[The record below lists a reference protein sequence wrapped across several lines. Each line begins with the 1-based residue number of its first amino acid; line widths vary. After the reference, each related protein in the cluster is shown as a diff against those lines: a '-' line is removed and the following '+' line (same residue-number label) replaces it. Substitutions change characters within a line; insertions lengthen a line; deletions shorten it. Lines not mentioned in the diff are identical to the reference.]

1 MKDLIRRLED
11 WEKDVE
17 KIESEEKRER
27 IWYLIEKIG
36 TVGIII
42 AIVLLMHAVIK
53 IGGLERMHMRCMEVS
68 CQSRMRMR
76 MRM

>member
-53 IGGLERMHMRCMEVS
+53 IGGLE
-68 CQSRMRMR
+68 
-76 MRM
+76 

>member
-17 KIESEEKRER
+17 KIEDEEKRER

-36 TVGIII
+36 IVGIII
-42 AIVLLMHAVIK
+42 AVVLLIHAVIK
-53 IGGLERMHMRCMEVS
+53 IGSLE
-68 CQSRMRMR
+68 
-76 MRM
+76 

>member
-42 AIVLLMHAVIK
+42 AIVLQMHAVIK
-53 IGGLERMHMRCMEVS
+53 IGGLE
-68 CQSRMRMR
+68 
-76 MRM
+76 